1 MKSLVIDD
9 SKLIGLIMQETLE
22 QYGSCDVAFN
32 PVDGFNKYVKSV
44 NNNIPYDVV
53 YLDLIMPI
61 YNGYQ
66 VLEMIR
72 NYEKSRNAKNSII
85 VIVSGIYDEENKKKA
100 IELGADAY
108 FMKPFNIT
116 EFTKFFKE
124 KGLL

>member
-22 QYGSCDVAFN
+22 RYGSCDVAFN

-44 NNNIPYDVV
+44 NGNIPYDVI

-66 VLEMIR
+66 ILEMIR
-72 NYEKSRNAKNSII
+72 NYENSRGVKNAII
-85 VIVSGIYDEENKKKA
+85 IIVSGLYDEENKKKA
-100 IELGADAY
+100 MALGADAY
-108 FMKPFNIT
+108 FMKPFNIDEFT
-116 EFTKFFKE
+116 EFFKD

>member
-22 QYGSCDVAFN
+22 RYGSCDVAFN

-44 NNNIPYDVV
+44 NSNIPYDVI

-66 VLEMIR
+66 ILEMIR
-72 NYEKSRNAKNSII
+72 NYENSRGVKNAII
-85 VIVSGIYDEENKKKA
+85 IIVSGLYDEENKKKA
-100 IELGADAY
+100 MTLGADAY
-108 FMKPFNIT
+108 FMKPFNIDEFT
-116 EFTKFFKE
+116 EFFKD

>member
-22 QYGSCDVAFN
+22 RYGSCDVAFN

-44 NNNIPYDVV
+44 NNNIPYDVI

-66 VLEMIR
+66 ILEMIR
-72 NYEKSRNAKNSII
+72 NYENSRGVKNAII
-85 VIVSGIYDEENKKKA
+85 IIVSGLYDEENKKKA
-100 IELGADAY
+100 MSLGADAY
-108 FMKPFNIT
+108 FVKPFNIDEFT
-116 EFTKFFKE
+116 EFFKD

>member
-66 VLEMIR
+66 VLEMLR
-72 NYEKSRNAKNSII
+72 NYEKSRNVKNSII
-85 VIVSGIYDEENKKKA
+85 IIVSGIYDEENKKKA

-108 FMKPFNIT
+108 FMKPFNIA

-124 KGLL
+124 KSLL

>member
-22 QYGSCDVAFN
+22 RYGSCDVAFN

-44 NNNIPYDVV
+44 NGNVPYDVV

-66 VLEMIR
+66 ILEMIR
-72 NYEKSRNAKNSII
+72 NYENSRGVKNAII
-85 VIVSGIYDEENKKKA
+85 VIVSGLYDEDNKKKA
-100 IELGADAY
+100 MLLGADAY
-108 FMKPFNIT
+108 FVKPFNIDEFT
-116 EFTKFFKE
+116 EFFKD

>member
-44 NNNIPYDVV
+44 NNNVAYDVV
-53 YLDLIMPI
+53 FLDLIMPI

-72 NYEKSRNAKNSII
+72 NYENSRDVKNSVII
-85 VIVSGIYDEENKKKA
+85 IVSGLYDEENKQKA
-100 IELGADAY
+100 MKLGADAY
-108 FMKPFNIT
+108 FMKPFNIK

>member
-22 QYGSCDVAFN
+22 HYGSCDVAFN

-44 NNNIPYDVV
+44 NGNIPYDVI

-66 VLEMIR
+66 ILEMIR
-72 NYEKSRNAKNSII
+72 NYENSRGVKNAII
-85 VIVSGIYDEENKKKA
+85 IIVSGLYDEENKKKA
-100 IELGADAY
+100 MALGADAY
-108 FMKPFNIT
+108 FMKPFNIDEFT
-116 EFTKFFKE
+116 EFFKD

>member
-22 QYGSCDVAFN
+22 RYGSCDVAFN

-66 VLEMIR
+66 ILEMIR
-72 NYEKSRNAKNSII
+72 NYENSRGVKNAI
-85 VIVSGIYDEENKKKA
+85 VIIVSGLYDEENKKKA
-100 IELGADAY
+100 MSLGADAY
-108 FMKPFNIT
+108 FVKPFNIDEFT
-116 EFTKFFKE
+116 EFFKD